1 VKFQGAVLTRCGSE
15 KLLLN
20 LAYEPLQGPGRA
32 RPENKTVTWIGETSM
47 MVLVD
52 QFLKGLIDI
61 KFLERARQ

>member
-1 VKFQGAVLTRCGSE
+1 
-15 KLLLN
+15 